1 MHAPEQ
7 GTAAVVLAGI
17 LAAQPVTGKGLA
29 EHDIMIAC
37 DSAAGTAIAELLA
50 EAIARQSRRWQSIC
64 TVPITVPFPLRSR
77 AIRRQRLT
85 TSQSHTGVSQACL
98 WMLPGHLDRPC
109 RGGGTIVDARQRFWL
124 VDSKGLITRSRAD
137 ADSLPDHVL
146 PYCHKGPSHPD
157 LKSAVAA
164 LKPSVLI
171 GISENSQAIT
181 FCQDVC
187 QRLATAHDRP
197 IIMPLSLPGGAL
209 WSDLNSLE
217 GMSMRH

>member
-1 MHAPEQ
+1 
-7 GTAAVVLAGI
+7 
-17 LAAQPVTGKGLA
+17 
-29 EHDIMIAC
+29 
-37 DSAAGTAIAELLA
+37 
-50 EAIARQSRRWQSIC
+50 
-64 TVPITVPFPLRSR
+64 
-77 AIRRQRLT
+77 
-85 TSQSHTGVSQACL
+85 
-98 WMLPGHLDRPC
+98 MLPGNLDRPC

-146 PYCHKGPSHPD
+146 PYCHRGPSHPD

-209 WSDLNSLE
+209 WSYPDSLE
-217 GMSMRH
+217 GMSMQQKGIERNGRDFVIVQPGLRSCIMRGPATLADAACLQRRAGGEGRGCV